1 MFIKYWNIFTKN
13 ELILMSINQILYY
26 LMYVGLGLA
35 FVILLPYPRIIRRP
49 IVHLFEVVLTN
60 KYLTYLEF
68 ALLLLCGVVCGM
80 SF

>member
-1 MFIKYWNIFTKN
+1 
-13 ELILMSINQILYY
+13 MSINQILYY